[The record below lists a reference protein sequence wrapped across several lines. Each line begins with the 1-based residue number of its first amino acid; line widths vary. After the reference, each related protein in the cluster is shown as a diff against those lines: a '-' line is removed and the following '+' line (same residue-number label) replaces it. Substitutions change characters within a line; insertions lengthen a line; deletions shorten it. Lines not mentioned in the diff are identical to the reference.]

1 MTFLDSPQARADYD
15 HARERLTAGDL
26 TGAHIGLELTHS
38 AEVAHRADSPLYHRP
53 VAVGGWAVTECRL
66 GAHVGSPEGQA
77 LEVARVG
84 RMLGRVA

>member
-1 MTFLDSPQARADYD
+1 MTAMTRDEALRIVRE
-15 HARERLTAGDL
+15 ARERGDL

-53 VAVGGWAVTECRL
+53 VAVGGWAVTEYRL

>member
-1 MTFLDSPQARADYD
+1 MNAYQVKAL
-15 HARERLTAGDL
+15 
-26 TGAHIGLELTHS
+26 
-38 AEVAHRADSPLYHRP
+38 P
-53 VAVGGWAVTECRL
+53 VAVGGWAVTEYRL